1 MWQDFDPGRSSN
13 DNFNDNDN
21 VNLMVDPPHDDL
33 LVKELN
39 ELSVVER
46 EKVFEDVHGVAPIQ
60 EETPYLIASRLKELQ
75 QELVKIP
82 KSQRRALDRALF
94 LRPSLE
100 YDKKFRLMFLRAVSY
115 DAQEAARRMCKHFQ
129 DKLELFGE
137 EKLAKR
143 ITLDDMDA
151 DDMEAG
157 STGSVLVLPEKD
169 RAGRTVLFTNMK
181 LCRYKRSKNQVRDGT
196 GNRMM
201 SPSPCPCAIF
211 LCRCSHPSCFS

>member
-1 MWQDFDPGRSSN
+1 
-13 DNFNDNDN
+13 
-21 VNLMVDPPHDDL
+21 MVVDLPDDDL

-46 EKVFEDVHGVAPIQ
+46 EKVFEDVHGVAKLQ
-60 EETPYLIASRLKELQ
+60 EETPHLIESRLEELQ
-75 QELVKIP
+75 QELMKIP

-100 YDKKFRLMFLRAVSY
+100 YDKKFRLMFLRADSY

-169 RAGRTVLFTNMK
+169 RAGRTVLFSNMK
-181 LCRYKRSKNQVRDGT
+181 LCRYKRPKNQVREGT
-196 GNRMM
+196 VSSKMR
-201 SPSPCPCAIF
+201 
-211 LCRCSHPSCFS
+211 